1 MHYKHI
7 FKRSTFGGVIFV
19 SKMRGF
25 GLVVSEVKTIW
36 IKLYGHSAN
45 VPHVLG
51 ISVDFCR
58 WERRFKCLTIGSSTS
73 LKKCILLQI
82 CEILSQ
88 SFAKQNCLDKVV
100 LPQRECYACVLGM
113 CQFLQGGVKVY
124 GLNNGDLYE
133 EFKIPH

>member
-25 GLVVSEVKTIW
+25 GLVVSEVNTIW

-73 LKKCILLQI
+73 LKKCILLQM
-82 CEILSQ
+82 CDILGE
-88 SFAKQNCLDKVV
+88 SFVKQNCLDKVV
-100 LPQRECYACVLGM
+100 
-113 CQFLQGGVKVY
+113 
-124 GLNNGDLYE
+124 
-133 EFKIPH
+133 